1 MASRLQKLGVAVAA
15 VTILVYGGAIVYLKT
30 SETSLVYRPYVL
42 EEGRINAPAESLHVQ
57 PVTLNAT
64 DGSRV
69 AAWLIPPPA
78 AVDSATAMWVLIDH
92 GNAGNITL
100 LKRQDFY
107 ARIRSMGV
115 GIFAYDYRGFGQ
127 SELRAITETGV
138 YADAQGA
145 YDYLRKV
152 RGIPPERI
160 IIFGHSLG
168 SGVAIEL
175 ATHAEA
181 AGLVVEGAYT
191 AVDDV
196 AAEQYPMFPV
206 RAVMAN
212 HFRSI
217 DRIAKVSMPKLFM
230 HATDDQII
238 PYAHGRK
245 LFDAAKEP
253 RQFAD
258 LTGGHEDAYR
268 EDPRYLTAFGA
279 FVKRVAPGASVPAES
294 GSPPKD

>member
-1 MASRLQKLGVAVAA
+1 VSSRLQKFGATVAA
-15 VTILVYGGAIVYLKT
+15 VTILVYGGAVVYLKAN
-30 SETSLVYRPYVL
+30 ETTLIYRPYIL
-42 EEGRINAPAESLHVQ
+42 EEGRINAPAESLHVR
-57 PVTLNAT
+57 PVTLNAA

-69 AAWLIPPPA
+69 AAWVIPPSPTA
-78 AVDSATAMWVLIDH
+78 DSAAAMWILIDH

-100 LKRQDFY
+100 TKRQDFY

-115 GIFAYDYRGFGQ
+115 GILAYDYRGFGQ
-127 SELRAITETGV
+127 SETRAITEAGV

-152 RGIPPERI
+152 LGVPPERI

-217 DRIAKVSMPKLFM
+217 DRIATVSMPKLFM
-230 HATDDQII
+230 HATDDQVI

-245 LFDAAKEP
+245 LFDTAKEP
-253 RQFAD
+253 RQFVD
-258 LTGGHEDAYR
+258 LIGGHEDAYR
-268 EDPRYLTAFGA
+268 EDPRYLATFGG